1 MRISTKGIY
10 ALEAMIELSSRDE
23 SCVSIRD
30 IVEARNC
37 SVKYLEQLFNR
48 LKKANLIK
56 SVRGKD
62 GGYQLAKQAEYISA
76 KDIILAVEENLDPVS
91 CLSKE
96 CGRSSF
102 CPTQNVWLG
111 IQKEIY
117 QVLENKNLK
126 YLSEVYKREV

>member
-30 IVEARNC
+30 IAEARNC

-76 KDIILAVEENLDPVS
+76 KDIILAVEESLDPVA
-91 CLSKE
+91 CLSKD
-96 CGRSSF
+96 CGRASF
-102 CPTQNVWLG
+102 CPTQNVWQG
-111 IQKEIY
+111 VQKEIY
-117 QVLENKNLK
+117 QVLESKSLK
-126 YLSEVYKREV
+126 YLSEIYKREV

>member
-30 IVEARNC
+30 IAEARNC

-111 IQKEIY
+111 IKKEIY
-117 QVLENKNLK
+117 QILENKSLK